1 MNREDLTGR
10 KFGRLT
16 VIGPAED
23 RITPSGQRK
32 PHWVCKCDCGSEVI
46 VAGTHLKSGHTQSCG
61 CFQSE
66 NTSKAK
72 FVDIAGQ
79 RFGKLVALCPVKQYK
94 KHTKWTCKCDCGKY
108 TYVDISNLL
117 SGKTLSCGCLMS
129 KAEYIL
135 QQYLTQNDILYIQQY
150 KFIDCADVKSLP
162 FDFAIFNYKSKKL
175 MFLVEL
181 QGEQHYYPFTFN
193 GESQEQKEKNL
204 EERKRLDKIKLNYCK
219 NHKIQILYIKYT
231 HFNRIEEIFQKF
243 YQQMLNEECVNKY
256 EYHEKEMRVH
266 KHKRYRAKVCQIDV
280 NSKEVVAR
288 YDTITEAAIAVNG
301 SDGAISDCCNRKAYM
316 SKGYAWAYDEDGLDV
331 DGVVAFARSKEKHI
345 GGKRKVLQYDKAG
358 NLIKEWGSMTD
369 AANYYNLKHSNI
381 YNCCKGKQKT
391 AGGYIW
397 KYNQGGF
404 SNGKD
409 KSRCFDCY

>member
-1 MNREDLTGR
+1 MSREDLTGR
-10 KFGRLT
+10 KFGRLA
-16 VIGPAED
+16 VVEPAED

-32 PHWVCKCDCGSEVI
+32 PHWVCKCDCGSDVI

-61 CFQSE
+61 CLQGE

-72 FVDIAGQ
+72 FIDIAGQ

-94 KHTKWTCKCDCGKY
+94 NHTKWTCECDCGKY
-108 TYVDISNLL
+108 AYVDISSLL

-135 QQYLTQNDILYIQQY
+135 QQYLAQNDILYIQQY
-150 KFIDCADVKSLP
+150 KFIDCTDVKSLP
-162 FDFAIFNYKSKKL
+162 FDFAIFNHESKKL

-204 EERKRLDKIKLNYCK
+204 EERKRLDKIKLDYCK

-243 YQQMLNEECVNKY
+243 YQHMLNEECVDKY
-256 EYHEKEMRVH
+256 EYNEKEMRVH
-266 KHKRYRAKVCQIDV
+266 KHRRYRAKVCQIDV
-280 NSKEVVAR
+280 NSKEIVAR
-288 YDTITEAAIAVNG
+288 YDTITEAAVAVNG

-316 SKGYAWAYDEDGLDV
+316 AKGYAWAYDEDGLDV
-331 DGVVAFARSKEKHI
+331 DGVVAFARSKEEHI

-369 AANYYNLKHSNI
+369 AANYYNIKHSNI
-381 YNCCKGKQKT
+381 YNCCKGKQKS

-397 KYNQGGF
+397 KYNQGG
-404 SNGKD
+404 
-409 KSRCFDCY
+409 

>member
-331 DGVVAFARSKEKHI
+331 DGVVAFARSKEKYI